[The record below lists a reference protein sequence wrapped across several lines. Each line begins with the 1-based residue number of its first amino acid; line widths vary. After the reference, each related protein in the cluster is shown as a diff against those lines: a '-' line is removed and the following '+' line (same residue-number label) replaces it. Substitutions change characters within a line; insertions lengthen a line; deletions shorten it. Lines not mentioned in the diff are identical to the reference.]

1 MKNIIKLRIFLW
13 LVLVG
18 VVGWL
23 LYMAVVPSG
32 KISYTYDFTK
42 DSYFIKKLTP
52 EERVKPIV
60 GGKQTIIGDP
70 VYFALRTPRRFN
82 KARLTLK
89 YRHNKD
95 TECPIGHSV
104 SGCIPVI
111 EAGILVDKTIW
122 RYNLQPIENRIIDEL
137 AMAWNVINENGIML
151 LQREKKYNSINDF
164 LNNISVKI
172 SENQWSEIALYNY
185 NLKQEFLLA
194 DYAPINNA
202 AETNIEGEIPE
213 SSLQYLSLR
222 GPYQF
227 YTYIKSED
235 FDFIFSFYD
244 LNKNQDSDPID
255 LHLYYDNQLI
265 DSKHL
270 DDDGITDDSGALAD
284 ERSVEFHL
292 ANLPEGVYKIEL
304 RVNDDIIT
312 KSITTKQQK
321 MAFINK
327 LWLADGGNN
336 DINLYTDSKLINA
349 QTVNPG
355 SLQTIKI
362 ISSAPSAAAALGA
375 INIDQTYKQFSA
387 TVSSSTTKLTL
398 EKDDMILSGS
408 GVFSFSRDSL
418 INPNFKKVD
427 SYLDIDNNGINYVL
441 AKYDLPMEENATPN
455 LPKGNSGGQGWKIAF
470 AEFDLTK
477 AYREDNKY
485 SFLISIPGLR
495 ADDDMDDWIEIDE
508 ISIDLEGVGFLNKIK
523 GMF

>member
-1 MKNIIKLRIFLW
+1 MKKIIKLRIFLW
-13 LVLVG
+13 LILAS
-18 VVGWL
+18 VVSWL
-23 LYMAVVPSG
+23 LYMAVVPNG
-32 KISYTYDFTK
+32 RINYTYDFTK

-70 VYFALRTPRRFN
+70 VYFTLCTPRRFN
-82 KARLTLK
+82 KAKLTLK

-104 SGCIPVI
+104 SGYIPII
-111 EAGILVDKTIW
+111 EAGVLVDKIIW
-122 RYNLQPIENRIIDEL
+122 RYDLQPIENRIIDEL
-137 AMAWNVINENGIML
+137 ALVWNVIKDNGIML
-151 LQREKKYNSINDF
+151 LQREKIYNNINEF
-164 LNNISVKI
+164 LNNLPAR
-172 SENQWSEIALYNY
+172 NEIALYNY

-194 DYAPINNA
+194 DYVR
-202 AETNIEGEIPE
+202 
-213 SSLQYLSLR
+213 SSDGQVIDYDLR

-235 FDFIFSFYD
+235 LDFIFSFYD
-244 LNKNQDSDPID
+244 LNKNQDSDPIN
-255 LHLYYDNQLI
+255 LHLYYNNQLI
-265 DSKHL
+265 DSRHL

-284 ERSVEFHL
+284 ERSLELKL

-349 QTVNPG
+349 QTVNPN

-362 ISSAPSAAAALGA
+362 TSSALSAINT

-387 TVSSSTTKLTL
+387 TVSSSATKLTL

-408 GVFSFSRDSL
+408 GVFSFSQDSL

-427 SYLDIDNNGINYVL
+427 FYLDIDNDGVNYIL
-441 AKYDLPMEENATPN
+441 AKYDLPMEEND
-455 LPKGNSGGQGWKIAF
+455 WKIAF

-485 SFLISIPGLR
+485 SFLISVSGLR
-495 ADDDMDDWIEIDE
+495 ADDDMDDWIEVGE
-508 ISIDLEGVGFLNKIK
+508 IGVELEGKSLWEKINNLVISNK
-523 GMF
+523 